1 MTRRKYS
8 NKRYKKMKRKI
19 KRADVGW
26 QHVLCQITE
35 HEINTTFKPI
45 KKEAQK

>member
-1 MTRRKYS
+1 MTSRKYS
-8 NKRYKKMKRKI
+8 RKRYRKMKRKI
-19 KRADVGW
+19 KRADIGW

-45 KKEAQK
+45 KKEEPK